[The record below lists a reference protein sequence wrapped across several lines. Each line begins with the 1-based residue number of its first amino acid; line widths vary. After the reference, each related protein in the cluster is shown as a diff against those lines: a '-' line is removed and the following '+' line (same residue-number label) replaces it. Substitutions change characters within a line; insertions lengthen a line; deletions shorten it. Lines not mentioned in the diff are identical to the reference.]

1 MTLKFTLDN
10 TSLTEGASSI
20 FFDDNLEAVLPG
32 LAPSGM
38 LPTMPCGSSST
49 LTFDGTT
56 LSLAGGE
63 VPADDMCTYSV
74 TLLVPGGTPDGT
86 YPNGTTVNFAL
97 IGGTS
102 FFLPPATDE
111 LVVNSTLL
119 ELTKEFTDDPVLAGD
134 LVTLE
139 FTLKNLDGGN
149 AVSDIAFTDNLNDA
163 LSGLSATV
171 FPTPGAAC
179 NGSGTLSQTPPG
191 LLGFTGG
198 SLAAGAECTF
208 SATLTVPAGASAGT
222 FTNTTSG
229 VTGTIGGLAV
239 SGDPASD
246 DLQINALTFT
256 KVFVTS
262 PVDPGGTTKL
272 RFTITNLNTT
282 SGVAELS
289 FSDNLDAT
297 LSGLVATGLPLSNV
311 CGAGSQIAGTSLLLF
326 TGGNLDPTKSCTFD
340 VDLKVPNTAPPASFN
355 NTTSNLF
362 QAGLPVAN
370 PATATLTINPA
381 TNVNT
386 KITPVAQFI
395 FFTSPC
401 GGADPPCQFQFE
413 LALTNTNGG
422 PIFAPLVT
430 QFISITTDAPG
441 PDVTVNNADFGG
453 TGPGSG
459 YNYSAAIGPDNKLD
473 TGEKSD
479 SKIWIFDDP
488 GKVNFEFTADV
499 FGSLVALPGSFAKTN
514 ISQSFLFKVDV
525 KKGTVTIVSI
535 ITDVAEPAPVEIQI
549 PTDFALQQNY
559 PNPFNPETSIRFQLP
574 EAADVTLSI
583 YNLRGQLVRKL
594 VNERKQA
601 GFHEVTWNAKD
612 NAGNKLPSGVY
623 LYRIQAGAFTDVKK
637 LTLLR

>member
-1 MTLKFTLDN
+1 
-10 TSLTEGASSI
+10 
-20 FFDDNLEAVLPG
+20 
-32 LAPSGM
+32 
-38 LPTMPCGSSST
+38 
-49 LTFDGTT
+49 
-56 LSLAGGE
+56 
-63 VPADDMCTYSV
+63 MCTYSV

-119 ELTKEFTDDPVLAGD
+119 ELTKEFTNDPVLPGGA
-134 LVTLE
+134 VNLE
-139 FTLKNLDGGN
+139 FKIKNLDAGN
-149 AVSDIAFTDNLNDA
+149 AVSDIAFTDNLDAA
-163 LSGLSATV
+163 LSGLVATGLPV
-171 FPTPGAAC
+171 AGCGGTATTSDG
-179 NGSGTLSQTPPG
+179 GSTIS
-191 LLGFTGG
+191 FTGG
-198 SLAAGAECTF
+198 SLGAGGTCSLDVLVDVPSGAA
-208 SATLTVPAGASAGT
+208 AGT

-229 VTGTIGGLAV
+229 VTGTIGGFAV
-239 SGDPASD
+239 SGDPAID
-246 DLQINALTFT
+246 DLVINTMTFT
-256 KVFVTS
+256 KVFVATT
-262 PVDPGGTTKL
+262 VAAGGTTKL
-272 RFTITNLNTT
+272 RFTITNENTAF
-282 SGVAELS
+282 GVAGLA
-289 FSDNLDAT
+289 FSDNLEAT
-297 LSGLVATGLPLSNV
+297 LSGLVATGLPTSDI
-311 CGAGSQIAGTSLLLF
+311 CGTGSQIDGTSFLTF
-326 TGGNLDPTKSCTFD
+326 TGGNLGPNGSPTESCTFD
-340 VDLKVPNTAPPASFN
+340 VDLQVPNTAPPASFN

-362 QAGLPVAN
+362 QDGLTVED
-370 PATATLTINPA
+370 PAAATLTINPA
-381 TNVNT
+381 TNVND

-430 QFISITTDAPG
+430 QLISITTDAPG